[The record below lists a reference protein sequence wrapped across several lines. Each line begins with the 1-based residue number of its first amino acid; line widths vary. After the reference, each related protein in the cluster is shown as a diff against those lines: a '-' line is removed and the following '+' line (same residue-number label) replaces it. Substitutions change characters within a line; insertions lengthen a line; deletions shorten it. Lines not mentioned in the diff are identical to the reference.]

1 MSDALDKAELAVRA
15 AETDTAAVQ
24 LAMAA
29 MELAKLATQQQ
40 AQTSHTTFRD
50 PEKLPLTCQH
60 DHPKAR
66 RSVGEWI
73 GIACAVCVGS
83 IGLAFASLA
92 LAILGGVAAI
102 VVLVLRDMW
111 RDMQRKGR

>member
-1 MSDALDKAELAVRA
+1 MSDAVDKAEQAVRA

-24 LAMAA
+24 IAMAA
-29 MELAKLATQQQ
+29 MELAKLATLQQ
-40 AQTSHTTFRD
+40 AQQTSQQ
-50 PEKLPLTCQH
+50 KACQH
-60 DHPKAR
+60 DQHKAR
-66 RSVGEWI
+66 RSTGEWI

-111 RDMQRKGR
+111 RDMQRKR

>member
-1 MSDALDKAELAVRA
+1 MSDAVEKAEQAVRA

-40 AQTSHTTFRD
+40 AQA
-50 PEKLPLTCQH
+50 PAATCQH
-60 DHPKAR
+60 DHHNTR
-66 RSVGEWI
+66 RSAGEWI

-83 IGLAFASLA
+83 VGLAFASLA
-92 LAILGGVAAI
+92 LAILGGVGAI

-111 RDMQRKGR
+111 RDMHKGR

>member
-1 MSDALDKAELAVRA
+1 MSDALDKAEQAVRA

-40 AQTSHTTFRD
+40 RSQQD
-50 PEKLPLTCQH
+50 PCQH

-66 RSVGEWI
+66 RSAGEWA

-111 RDMQRKGR
+111 RDMQRKR

>member
-1 MSDALDKAELAVRA
+1 MSDALDKAEQAVRA

-40 AQTSHTTFRD
+40 AQA
-50 PEKLPLTCQH
+50 PAQQCQH
-60 DHPKAR
+60 DHRQAR
-66 RSVGEWI
+66 RGTGEWI

-111 RDMQRKGR
+111 QSSRKGH

>member
-1 MSDALDKAELAVRA
+1 MSDAVEKAEQAVRA

-40 AQTSHTTFRD
+40 AQTPAQQCHHGHGKT
-50 PEKLPLTCQH
+50 
-60 DHPKAR
+60 R
-66 RSVGEWI
+66 RSTGEWV

-83 IGLAFASLA
+83 LGLAFASLA

-111 RDMQRKGR
+111 RDMQKGRR